1 MTQCLF
7 VSDLHGNLDRFQ
19 KLFKATAEYLPELV
33 FIGGDILPSG
43 LMALVNSD
51 LSDGSFIESY
61 LIPQFT
67 DLKKLLGERYPQIFL
82 ILGNDDG
89 RFEEETIISNDN
101 AGLWH
106 YMHDRK
112 YPYGQ
117 LVIYG
122 YAYVPPSP
130 FMLKDWEKYDISRYV
145 DPGCVSPEEGFRS
158 VKISEHDMK
167 YATIADDLSRL
178 IESDNLS
185 NAIMLF
191 HTPPH
196 KTNLDR
202 IDTKGKMIDHVPI
215 DPHIGSIAVR
225 RMIEERQPLI
235 TLHGHAHESATVTGS
250 WKDRI
255 GRTRMFSAAH
265 DGPELSLIHFTAED
279 PDSAERL
286 LI

>member
-7 VSDLHGNLDRFQ
+7 VSDLHGNLDRYQ
-19 KLFKATAEYLPELV
+19 KLFKAIAEYLPELV

-51 LSDGSFIESY
+51 LPNGSFIESY

-67 DLKKLLGERYPQIFL
+67 ELKNLLGERYPQIFL

-89 RFEEETIISNDN
+89 RFDEEAVISYDN

-106 YMHDRK
+106 YMHNRK
-112 YPYGQ
+112 YSYGQ
-117 LVIYG
+117 LVVYG
-122 YAYVPPSP
+122 YSYVPPTP

-158 VKISEHDMK
+158 VKISEYDMK
-167 YATIADDLSRL
+167 YSTIADDLSCL

-196 KTNLDR
+196 NTNLDR

-215 DPHIGSIAVR
+215 DPHVGSIAVR
-225 RMIEERQPLI
+225 RLIEEKRPMI
-235 TLHGHAHESATVTGS
+235 TLHGHAHESATVTGN

-255 GRTRMFSAAH
+255 GRTWMFSAAH
-265 DGPELSLIHFTAED
+265 DGPELSLIHFVAED
-279 PDSAERL
+279 PDSAERM